1 MLQSKPRLVVCSTVL
16 VIVSVLGIAA
26 AGDSSSP
33 IFVDKIRAYLSI
45 SGPSLHAEKG
55 SSGNKIPT
63 DGISHFAHSELVTQ
77 MQWVWQPEIAFTP
90 GDVLIYR
97 VGDGASPIG
106 STAAAVFLDEYTPAG
121 ALVQSVA

>member
-45 SGPSLHAEKG
+45 GGPSLQAEKG
-55 SSGNKIPT
+55 GSGNKVPN
-63 DGISHFAHSELVTQ
+63 DGISHSAHSELVTR
-77 MQWVWQPEIAFTP
+77 MPSVW
-90 GDVLIYR
+90 
-97 VGDGASPIG
+97 
-106 STAAAVFLDEYTPAG
+106 
-121 ALVQSVA
+121 